1 MAQKLLYPLRTF
13 ELGINDKTAANLI
26 PDQAVV
32 DAENVVFG
40 KGPVSKRNG
49 YVSYSK
55 ITDPLVATWA
65 HVGAKKWS
73 EV

>member
-1 MAQKLLYPLRTF
+1 MLYPLRSF

-40 KGPVSKRNG
+40 KGFIFKRNG
-49 YVSYSK
+49 YVSYRK
-55 ITDPLVATWA
+55 IGEPLVATWA
-65 HVGAKKWS
+65 DVGAKKWS